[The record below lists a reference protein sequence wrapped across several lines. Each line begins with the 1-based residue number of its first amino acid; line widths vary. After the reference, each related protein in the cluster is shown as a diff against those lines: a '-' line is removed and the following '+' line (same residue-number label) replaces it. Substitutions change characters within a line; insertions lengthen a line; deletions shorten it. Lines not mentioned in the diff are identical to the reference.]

1 MGAVY
6 SVLHIWSHGLGR
18 EALAFPFA
26 KKKKGSERLSNL
38 PRFTQLGSSGGK
50 LK

>member
-18 EALAFPFA
+18 EALAFPFV
-26 KKKKGSERLSNL
+26 KKKKKKRL
-38 PRFTQLGSSGGK
+38 RK
-50 LK
+50 AK